1 MGLNNSQF
9 QTILRKYEEK
19 QLANRA
25 LIAKRYQEVC
35 DKLPKYPDFEDAIV
49 TLSVEFGKKV
59 LDGDEGALATFRKE
73 LAKLKQAKEDYLL
86 SGGFPLDYL
95 ESVYTCPDCKDT
107 GFVDDRKC
115 HCFKCATI
123 LLLYEQSNLKDIL
136 LKQNFDTF
144 SFDFY
149 SKDDIYENT
158 GLSIRDI
165 NEDVVAKCKN
175 YINNFTTEFQN
186 IYLYGN
192 TGVGKTFLLNCIAKD
207 IINKEHSVLYFS
219 APELFDILIKG
230 AFDRYDSDSNNV
242 RDLIYDCDLLIIDD
256 LGTEY
261 INNAVISQLFICLND
276 RLQHKKPVVIS
287 SNLSPNKL
295 ADTYSER
302 IGSRIVGNY
311 LSLRLVGKDIRVH
324 KN

>member
-9 QTILRKYEEK
+9 QTILRKYEQQ

-25 LIAKRYQEVC
+25 LMAKRYDKVC
-35 DKLPKYPDFEDAIV
+35 QKLPKYPTLEDNIV
-49 TLSVEFGKKV
+49 ALSVQYGKKI
-59 LDGDEGALATFRKE
+59 LGGDEDILTIYKKE
-73 LAKLKQAKEDYLL
+73 LAQLKQEKDNYLL

-95 ESVYTCPDCKDT
+95 ETVYTCWDCHDT
-107 GFVDDRKC
+107 GFIDDKKC
-115 HCFKCATI
+115 HCFKNATI
-123 LLLYEQSNLKDIL
+123 QLFYEQSNLSDIL
-136 LKQNFDTF
+136 KKENFNTF
-144 SFDFY
+144 TFDFY
-149 SKDDIYENT
+149 SKEDVYENT
-158 GLSIRDI
+158 SHRIRDI
-165 NEDVVAKCKN
+165 NEDVVVKCKN
-175 YINNFTTEFQN
+175 FINKFATDFHN

-192 TGVGKTFLLNCIAKD
+192 TGVGKTFLLNCIAKE
-207 IINKEHSVLYFS
+207 IIDQEQSVLYFS

-230 AFDRYDSDSNNV
+230 AFDKYDSDSNTI

-276 RLQHKKPVVIS
+276 RLQNRKPVVIS
-287 SNLSPNKL
+287 SNLSPNIL

-311 LSLRLVGKDIRVH
+311 LCMRLVGRDIRIH

>member
-9 QTILRKYEEK
+9 QTILRKYEEQ

-35 DKLPKYPDFEDAIV
+35 QKLPKYSAYEDAII
-49 TLSVEFGKKV
+49 TLSVQYGRKV
-59 LDGDEGALATFRKE
+59 LDGNEQVLATYKKE
-73 LAKLKQAKEDYLL
+73 LAKLKEDRENYLL

-95 ESVYTCPDCKDT
+95 ETVFTCPDCRDT
-107 GFVDDRKC
+107 GFIDDKKC
-115 HCFKCATI
+115 HCFKCATV

-136 LKQNFDTF
+136 QKENFDTF
-144 SFDFY
+144 SFNYY

-165 NEDVVAKCKN
+165 NEDVVSKCKN
-175 YINNFTTEFQN
+175 FIDRFTTDFQN

-207 IINKEHSVLYFS
+207 IIDKEQSVLYFS
-219 APELFDILIKG
+219 ASELFDILIKG
-230 AFDRYDSDSNNV
+230 AFDRYDSDSNNI
-242 RDLIYDCDLLIIDD
+242 RDLVYDCDLLIIDD

-276 RLQHKKPVVIS
+276 RLQLKKPVVIS

-295 ADTYSER
+295 ADIYSER